1 MARFEASYY
10 PGEDG
15 ERLPEWRVVEWTYV
29 NPENGS
35 KMGNTVW
42 KSYDMMNGERE
53 ANEMAAI
60 LQHEYNLRFAE
71 EFA

>member
-15 ERLPEWRVVEWTYV
+15 ERLPEWTVVEWTYV

-35 KMGNTVW
+35 KSGRTVW
-42 KSYDMMNGERE
+42 KTYDMMNGERE
-53 ANEMAAI
+53 AHEMAAI
-60 LQHEYNLRFAE
+60 LQHEYNM
-71 EFA
+71 EFAGEFA

>member
-1 MARFEASYY
+1 MARFEACFE

-15 ERLPEWRVVEWTYV
+15 ERLPEWHVVEWTYV

-35 KMGNTVW
+35 KSGRIVW
-42 KSYDMMNGERE
+42 KSYDMEFGELGAR
-53 ANEMAAI
+53 EMAMI
-60 LQHEYNLRFAE
+60 LQHEYNLQFAE